1 MFGEFLADMMVVVNK
16 DEYEAKQAGDMT
28 VEKAIKD
35 VAISGKV
42 GNLQVDPQSLELK
55 APGSY

>member
-1 MFGEFLADMMVVVNK
+1 MMVVVNK
-16 DEYEAKQAGDMT
+16 DEYEAKEAGDMT

-55 APGSY
+55 APGSYSHL